1 MLEEFDKL
9 AISFDE
15 LVLLTKDEIKER
27 VKKRHKLIKEMSN
40 DEFNIIIQRRI
51 PPQAKIAFLKIR
63 NDIVK

>member
-51 PPQAKIAFLKIR
+51 PPQAKIALLKIR